1 MACSRKSPKFKR
13 CVEKV
18 SAKGGGN
25 AYAICTTALSKK

>member
-1 MACSRKSPKFKR
+1 MPCKGKSKLNR

-25 AYAICTTALSKK
+25 AYAICTAAIGKK